1 MTVRIA
7 AQIPGGDYMDLA
19 DAIEYVRPSIVQI
32 AVLPGATAHGT
43 PNVLGTGFWVSEN
56 GLVMTAGHVIED
68 AQRLMAS
75 LPGSRLMIGQSIPS
89 ITDPEFTIRGSF
101 NYLGSK
107 VVEEDPRHDIAL
119 IQVVQ
124 NPFAAEQRPFI
135 MAVAPDT
142 DVYPLLGLATLSTS
156 EVRDGEQIGVSGY
169 PLAEPALVTTSGVI
183 ASALGGN
190 VLQAQALGAPPG
202 YTIPNIA
209 DSYLADVT
217 VTPGNSGG
225 PVYRISDGGVIG
237 VGVAF
242 RIGRDSDGTD
252 MFFYNSGLSVVV
264 PIKYCRELIARNR

>member
-1 MTVRIA
+1 
-7 AQIPGGDYMDLA
+7 MDLA
-19 DAIEYVRPSIVQI
+19 DAIEYIRPSIVQI
-32 AVLPGATAHGT
+32 AVLPSAAAHRT
-43 PNVLGTGFWVSEN
+43 QLNVLGTGFWVSEN

-101 NYLGSK
+101 NYLGSE

-119 IQVVQ
+119 IQAMQ
-124 NPFAAEQRPFI
+124 NPFAIEQRPFI
-135 MAVAPDT
+135 KTPALDT

-169 PLAEPALVTTSGVI
+169 PLAEPALVTTSGGI
-183 ASALGGN
+183 ASALGAN
-190 VLQAQALGAPPG
+190 IQHAQALGAPPG

-209 DSYLADVT
+209 DSYLADVA
-217 VTPGNSGG
+217 VNPGNSGG

-237 VGVAF
+237 VCVAF
-242 RIGRDSDGTD
+242 RIGPVSNGTS
-252 MFFYNSGLSVVV
+252 MFLYSSGLSVVV
-264 PIKYCRELIARNR
+264 PIKYGRELIARHR